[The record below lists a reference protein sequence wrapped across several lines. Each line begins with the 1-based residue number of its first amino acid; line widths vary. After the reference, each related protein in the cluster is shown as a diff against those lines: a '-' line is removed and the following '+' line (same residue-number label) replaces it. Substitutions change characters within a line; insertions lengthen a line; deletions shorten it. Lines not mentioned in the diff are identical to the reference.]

1 VAREAVLWELVVVA
15 CLRDIDVP
23 SRCSRDGSSRLPAAT
38 LTVSFA
44 GASQNRLDPH
54 SAQKPRRASLSLS
67 GLAIQ
72 RNALL

>member
-1 VAREAVLWELVVVA
+1 MDVAEQVQPGWLV
-15 CLRDIDVP
+15 
-23 SRCSRDGSSRLPAAT
+23 GGFPAAT